1 MEKVPFNKLTT
12 WNCKCICKCIEI
24 PSYCNILHKVV
35 MQLGLYL
42 VNLQA
47 TECTEEPIFVNFS
60 CQQIKVNLIW
70 LTWSLIKFN
79 AELLLSIK
87 SMRNCEKKTA
97 RTPQKLATTNF
108 NDSMVFQYWIYM
120 QAYFCLVACYSVL
133 CIKFSSGFFFHLDK
147 AYLNFYSFCCILVC
161 GTPIF
166 ISFKSFSSWYLGLY

>member
-1 MEKVPFNKLTT
+1 M
-12 WNCKCICKCIEI
+12 
-24 PSYCNILHKVV
+24 
-35 MQLGLYL
+35 
-42 VNLQA
+42 
-47 TECTEEPIFVNFS
+47 NFS

-97 RTPQKLATTNF
+97 CTPQKLATTNF

-133 CIKFSSGFFFHLDK
+133 CLKFSSGFFFHLDK

-161 GTPIF
+161 GTPIS
-166 ISFKSFSSWYLGLY
+166 ISLKSFSSWYLGLTNQFPVCPKNVLLKRFLFKKGQTFYNIYGANTVYACIVSLNIS